1 MSHEALETPAAPQ
14 PEPKPALPKKR
25 GRGWMVAVGLVVVAI
40 VGATVASKFP
50 GRDAKRP
57 TPTPD
62 PVPVSAQPVEK
73 KSIPIQIRAIG
84 NVEASSTV
92 QIRSLVSGELLKV
105 HFAEGQTVKKGELL
119 FTLDQRPF
127 EAALEQAQANLAKDQ
142 AQEAVAQAVLER
154 DLAQLNNA
162 KKQAERY
169 KELLKQG
176 VVSQELSDQYRLNVE
191 TATAVVEADKASLNN
206 AQSILKADQAA
217 IENTKIQLTYTRIQ
231 SPMDGRTGNL
241 MVYAGNLVRANDTTP
256 LVTINQVDPVFVS
269 FSVPEKDLNQIKT
282 YRTSSGFGIAAN
294 PPDND
299 KLKVTGQ
306 LTFIDNTVDLTTGT
320 IRLKGSFQNAE
331 GLLWPGQFVN
341 VTLTLTTQPDA
352 LVVPSRAVQT
362 GQEGPIVYVVE
373 ADQTVKIRKV
383 TTGPTVEN
391 LTVIT
396 SGVQVGE
403 TVVTDGHLR
412 LIPGAKVAVK
422 PDAEPKAGPNTTVK

>member
-14 PEPKPALPKKR
+14 PEPKPTPPKKR
-25 GRGWMVAVGLVVVAI
+25 GRGWMIAVGLVVVAI

-73 KSIPIQIRAIG
+73 KNIPIQIRAIG

-142 AQEAVAQAVLER
+142 AQEAVAQAVLDR

-169 KELLKQG
+169 QELLKQG

-191 TATAVVEADKASLNN
+191 TASAVVEADKASLNN
-206 AQSILKADQAA
+206 VQSVLKADQAA
-217 IENTKIQLTYTRIQ
+217 IENAKIQLSYTKIQ

-256 LVTINQVDPVFVS
+256 LVTINQLDPVFVS

-282 YRTSSGFGIAAN
+282 YRTSSSFGIAAN
-294 PPDND
+294 P
-299 KLKVTGQ
+299 
-306 LTFIDNTVDLTTGT
+306 
-320 IRLKGSFQNAE
+320 
-331 GLLWPGQFVN
+331 
-341 VTLTLTTQPDA
+341 
-352 LVVPSRAVQT
+352 
-362 GQEGPIVYVVE
+362 
-373 ADQTVKIRKV
+373 
-383 TTGPTVEN
+383 
-391 LTVIT
+391 
-396 SGVQVGE
+396 
-403 TVVTDGHLR
+403 
-412 LIPGAKVAVK
+412 
-422 PDAEPKAGPNTTVK
+422 

>member
-14 PEPKPALPKKR
+14 SEAKPTPPKKR
-25 GRGWMVAVGLVVVAI
+25 GRGWMIAVGLVVLAI
-40 VGATVASKFP
+40 IGATVASKFP

-73 KSIPIQIRAIG
+73 KNIPIQIRAIG

-191 TATAVVEADKASLNN
+191 TAAAVVEADRATLNN
-206 AQSILKADQAA
+206 VQSVLKADQAA
-217 IENTKIQLTYTRIQ
+217 IENTKIQLSYTKIQ

-256 LVTINQVDPVFVS
+256 LVTINQLDPVFVS

-282 YRTSSGFGIAAN
+282 NRTSSSFGIAAN

-320 IRLKGSFQNAE
+320 IRLKGSFQNPE
-331 GLLWPGQFVN
+331 GVLWPGQFVN

-383 TTGPTVEN
+383 TTGPTIEN
-391 LTVIT
+391 LTVLT

-412 LIPGAKVAVK
+412 LIPGAKVSVK
-422 PDAEPKAGPNTTVK
+422 SDTEPKPGPNTTVK

>member
-14 PEPKPALPKKR
+14 PEPKPTPPKKR
-25 GRGWMVAVGLVVVAI
+25 GRGWMIAVGLVVVAI

-50 GRDAKRP
+50 GRDTKRP

-73 KSIPIQIRAIG
+73 KNIPIQIRAIG

-105 HFAEGQTVKKGELL
+105 HFAEGQTVKKGEPL

-142 AQEAVAQAVLER
+142 AQEAVAQAVLDR

-169 KELLKQG
+169 QELLKQG

-191 TATAVVEADKASLNN
+191 TASAVVEADKASLNN
-206 AQSILKADQAA
+206 VQSVLKADQAA
-217 IENTKIQLTYTRIQ
+217 IENAKIQLSYTKIQ

-256 LVTINQVDPVFVS
+256 LVTINQLDPVFVS

-282 YRTSSGFGIAAN
+282 YRTSSSFGIAAN
-294 PPDND
+294 PPEND

-320 IRLKGSFQNAE
+320 IRLKGTFQNPE
-331 GLLWPGQFVN
+331 GVLWPGQFVN

-362 GQEGPIVYVVE
+362 GQEGPIVYVIE

-383 TTGPTVEN
+383 TTGPTIEN
-391 LTVIT
+391 LTVLT

-412 LIPGAKVAVK
+412 LIPGAKVSVK
-422 PDAEPKAGPNTTVK
+422 SDAEPKPGPTPAPK